1 MKTSQHGI
9 DLIKLFEGCR
19 LKAYVDPGTGGLPI
33 TIGYGN
39 TARKDGSKFKLGDVI
54 TQERAN
60 ELFLEL
66 LPKYEATVIKNI
78 KVILNQNQF
87 DALVSFCWNCGSS
100 QALFRLINQ
109 KATDEVIYDWWIN
122 HFVTGGGKLLP
133 GLLKRRRKEADLFVK
148 K

>member
-1 MKTSQHGI
+1 MKISQNGI
-9 DLIKLFEGCR
+9 ELIKVFEGCK
-19 LKAYVDPGTGGLPI
+19 LKSYKCPASVW

-39 TARKDGSKFKLGDVI
+39 TYYLDGSKVLMGQKISQIEADMLM
-54 TQERAN
+54 
-60 ELFLEL
+60 LKL

-100 QALFRLINQ
+100 ESLFRLVNI
-109 KATDEVIYDWWIN
+109 KATDEVIHKWLCSHYIM
-122 HFVTGGGKLLP
+122 GGGKVLA
-133 GLLKRRRKEADLFVK
+133 GLVRRRKAEADLFIK

>member
-1 MKTSQHGI
+1 MSLKTSQKGI
-9 DLIKLFEGCR
+9 ELIKAFEGCK
-19 LKAYVDPGTGGLPI
+19 LKSYKCPASVW

-39 TARKDGSKFKLGDVI
+39 TFYLDGSKVLMGQKISQIEADMLM
-54 TQERAN
+54 
-60 ELFLEL
+60 LKL

-100 QALFRLINQ
+100 ETLFRLINQ
-109 KATDEVIYDWWIN
+109 KSSDELIYQFWTTHYIK
-122 HFVTGGGKLLP
+122 GGGKVLA
-133 GLLKRRRKEADLFVK
+133 GLVRRRKTEADLFIK

>member
-1 MKTSQHGI
+1 MKTSQKGI
-9 DLIKLFEGCR
+9 ELIKQFEGCK
-19 LKAYVDPGTGGLPI
+19 LKSYKCPANVW

-39 TARKDGSKFKLGDVI
+39 TFYLDGSKVLMGQKISQIEADMLM
-54 TQERAN
+54 
-60 ELFLEL
+60 LKL

-78 KVILNQNQF
+78 KVALNQNQF

-100 QALFRLINQ
+100 QTLFRLVNQ

-122 HFVTGGGKLLP
+122 HYVTGGGKLLQ
-133 GLLKRRRKEADLFVK
+133 GLINRRRKEADLFIK

>member
-1 MKTSQHGI
+1 MKTSQKGI
-9 DLIKLFEGCR
+9 ELIKLFEGCK
-19 LKAYVDPGTGGLPI
+19 LKSYKCPANVW

-39 TARKDGSKFKLGDVI
+39 TYYLDGSKVLMGQKISQVEADMLM
-54 TQERAN
+54 
-60 ELFLEL
+60 LKL

-78 KVILNQNQF
+78 KVTLNQNQF

-100 QALFRLINQ
+100 QALFRLVNQ

-122 HFVTGGGKLLP
+122 HYVTGGGKLLQ
-133 GLLKRRRKEADLFVK
+133 GLINRRRKEADLFIK